1 MEMLHP
7 RSDTQLL
14 APVLWQLEDARALL
28 ELAPRSPRRATLIR
42 LLAPAIDE
50 LDAATDDWDAG
61 VPDAAA
67 RGRLLLALQAIALID
82 LLGEVVVREGAAP
95 GPAAPSADELALH
108 DGVRVQLAA
117 VRPQLALMED
127 VADEEQERLVP
138 AEPDSRR
145 HDPSSSV
152 LVDLVL
158 ATRSVRDLLAAQTA
172 APAPVEP
179 ERREAALIAATLHR
193 HCLERCAVALDEL
206 AADEPRL
213 ARRELESARSAI
225 ALCSS
230 WLPADAAALDSAIGD
245 VLDRLP

>member
-1 MEMLHP
+1 MLHP
-7 RSDTQLL
+7 RSDIQLL

-28 ELAPRSPRRATLIR
+28 EGAAPSPRRTTLIR
-42 LLAPAIDE
+42 LLAPAIE
-50 LDAATDDWDAG
+50 ALDAATDDWDAG
-61 VPDAAA
+61 IPDAAA

-82 LLGEVVVREGAAP
+82 LLGEVVVRDGTAP
-95 GPAAPSADELALH
+95 GPSAPSADELALH
-108 DGVRVQLAA
+108 DGVRGQLAA

-138 AEPDSRR
+138 ADGDR
-145 HDPSSSV
+145 HRHEPSSAV

-172 APAPVEP
+172 EPAPAAP
-179 ERREAALIAATLHR
+179 EGREAVLVAATLHR

-206 AADEPRL
+206 AADEPGP

-225 ALCSS
+225 ALCSA
-230 WLPADAAALDSAIGD
+230 WLPADAAALDGAIGD